1 MLNENLMSPIS
12 FVIINSTQNN
22 NIIEAFS
29 NAKIFFRFSF
39 IRWMKLASNADLS
52 GRPKELKTNKR
63 YSRIGAIT

>member
-29 NAKIFFRFSF
+29 NAKIFFRFHSY
-39 IRWMKLASNADLS
+39 A
-52 GRPKELKTNKR
+52 G
-63 YSRIGAIT
+63 